1 MRRIYPLTI
10 LIAVGF
16 LVLAGCAS
24 RPGDQETSTVTAFIN
39 VGLVPMTGERVVE
52 GQTVLVEGREIVAI
66 GRTGEV
72 DVPDDAVVIDGTNAY
87 LMPGLIDMHTH
98 AQDDWVESDEWP
110 VSPLV
115 LFLANGVTTIRDCGH
130 TGDIT
135 LPLRWRKEIE
145 AGLLDGPV
153 IYTPGS
159 VMWGDRRG
167 PIYPGVVQEQVAQ
180 GYDFLKVK
188 TAYADE
194 FALAMDQ
201 ADQLGVYTVGHIPY
215 QVGLEGVLEAELDEI
230 AHVEEFLFDYVGV
243 DPTPHLSDEEW
254 FANVIAA
261 AVRMFGTD
269 ESHLSP
275 QAIEAAHGDA
285 MTATATWLRSA
296 GTFVGTTAALN
307 GIVDQKVND
316 RDAYLARPKN
326 RYLSRDCRDRISRGQ
341 DRHQLQVGEMARAG
355 VAYLLPG
362 KARFDEMVLVKL
374 HEAGVLLLLAP
385 DSGGGTLC
393 FTPGYAVHD
402 ELDTLIETGFTP
414 YEALVTATVNPARA
428 IEAMTGVRDVGTI
441 EVGKRADLI
450 LVAGNPLED
459 VSILRKPLGVMAAGR
474 WYARETLQQMIQI
487 GE

>member
-1 MRRIYPLTI
+1 MTKVYSLSI
-10 LIAVGF
+10 LIAVVIS
-16 LVLAGCAS
+16 VLAGCAGNS
-24 RPGDQETSTVTAFIN
+24 GDREAATITAFVN
-39 VGLVPMTGERVVE
+39 VGLVPMTGEWVIER
-52 GQTVLVEGREIVAI
+52 QTVLVEGHEIVAI
-66 GRTGEV
+66 GPVGEV
-72 DVPDDAVVIDGTNAY
+72 DVPKDAVVIDGTGAY

-98 AQDDWVESDEWP
+98 AQDDWVGSDEWP

-135 LPLRWRKEIE
+135 LPLRWRDEIA
-145 AGLLDGPV
+145 AGRLDGPV
-153 IYTPGS
+153 VYTPGS

-167 PIYPGVVQEQVAQ
+167 PIYPGVVQEQIDQ

-215 QVGLEGVLEAELDEI
+215 QVGLEGALASGLDEI
-230 AHVEEFLFDYVGV
+230 AHVEELLFDYVGV
-243 DPTPHLSDEEW
+243 DPASHLSDEEW
-254 FANVIAA
+254 FSNVIAA

-269 ESHLSP
+269 ESHLSL

-285 MTATATWLRSA
+285 IAATAAKLRSA

-307 GIVDQKVND
+307 GIVDLKVD
-316 RDAYLARPKN
+316 DPDAYLSRPEN
-326 RYLSRDCRDRISRGQ
+326 RYLSQDCRDRIGRGQ

-355 VAYLLPG
+355 VAYLLPA
-362 KARFDEMVLVKL
+362 KARFDRMVLVKL
-374 HEAGVLLLLAP
+374 HEAEVPLLLAP

-393 FTPGYAVHD
+393 FAPGYAVHD
-402 ELDTLIETGFTP
+402 ELDALIEAGFTP
-414 YEALVTATVNPARA
+414 YETLVTATVNPARA
-428 IEAMTGVRDVGTI
+428 IEAMTGARDVGTV

-459 VSILRKPLGVMAAGR
+459 VSNLRNPLGVMAAGR
-474 WYARETLQQMIQI
+474 WYAGETLQQMIEI